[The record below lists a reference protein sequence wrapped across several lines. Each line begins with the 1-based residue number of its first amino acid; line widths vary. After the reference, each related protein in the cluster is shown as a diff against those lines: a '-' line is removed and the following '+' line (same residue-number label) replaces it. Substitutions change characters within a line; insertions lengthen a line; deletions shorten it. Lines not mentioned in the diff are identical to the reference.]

1 MDDYFEDDNY
11 SFEENKINIG
21 ISKEQ
26 ILNFFIY
33 KIGDLLRKR
42 RKKIDEFKLK
52 NNIQKNIQNLS
63 INEGKIIYQS
73 LKEYFEFKKY
83 NIEIAKDIF
92 DSLNNLDEN
101 LLIKN
106 LKFLYTEKKYMKLI
120 IFIAE
125 KIKVISLIN
134 YFKNGEIPESQ
145 LKINISEIN
154 KLNSNQIEKLKFYF
168 LNKTNFEYFNII
180 KELKLSK
187 EIFSII
193 KGNYLIE
200 LFLSLIQNDFGKLF
214 IDFFNI
220 SELLNLIQDLFVL
233 FQNIKYQNSNIKNMY
248 YDIKKG
254 IESLNEQISE
264 EESFKNFLLN
274 VKNSQNYSHNFKLI
288 FLNTM
293 KQTNNPLNNIKLFL
307 YCYLEDEFFKP
318 NNINQNIINKLK
330 KDIIIIKKEDN
341 DKLLNEQIKS
351 LRKEEQIQKILE
363 YRDSAKELITY
374 FCNNLDIPVHENA
387 EINLRNIYKKI
398 NEKNNDKNNYYYE
411 ILTQKKDGLSFLEYL
426 LELIKRG
433 DKYSKNAEETFDSEN

>member
-1 MDDYFEDDNY
+1 MDEYYENDDYSLDDNN
-11 SFEENKINIG
+11 FNIG

-33 KIGDLLRKR
+33 KIGELLRKR

-73 LKEYFEFKKY
+73 LKEFFEIKNN
-83 NIEIAKDIF
+83 NIEIAKDIIN
-92 DSLNNLDEN
+92 SLSNQNEN

-106 LKFLYTEKKYMKLI
+106 LKLLYTKKKYMKLI
-120 IFIAE
+120 IFFAE
-125 KIKVISLIN
+125 KIKVLSFVN
-134 YFKNGEIPESQ
+134 YFIKGEIPESQ
-145 LKINISEIN
+145 LKINISEIKN
-154 KLNSNQIEKLKFYF
+154 LNSNEIEKLKFCI
-168 LNKTNFEYFNII
+168 LNKINFEYLNII
-180 KELKLSK
+180 KELKLPN
-187 EIFSII
+187 EIYSIL

-200 LFLSLIQNDFGKLF
+200 LFVSLIQNECGQLF

-220 SELLNLIQDLFVL
+220 SELLNLIQDLFVI
-233 FQNIKYQNSNIKNMY
+233 FQNIKFENSNIKNMY
-248 YDIKKG
+248 YDIKQG
-254 IESLNEQISE
+254 IESLNDKISE
-264 EESFKNFLLN
+264 QESFKNFLFN
-274 VKNSQNYSHNFKLI
+274 VKNSKNYSHNFKLI

-307 YCYLEDEFFKP
+307 YCYLEDEYFKP
-318 NNINQNIINKLK
+318 KNINQNIINKIK
-330 KDIIIIKKEDN
+330 NDFIIIKKEDN
-341 DKLLNEQIKS
+341 DKLLKEQIKS
-351 LRKEEQIQKILE
+351 LRTEEQIQKILE

-387 EINLRNIYKKI
+387 EINLRNIYKKV

-411 ILTQKKDGLSFLEYL
+411 ILTHKKDGLSFLEYL

-433 DKYSKNAEETFDSEN
+433 DKYSKTAEETFDSEN